1 VSIDQLV
8 GRFGQS
14 KSLMVVGSAGE
25 LNILGEEEGEK
36 ETNEG
41 CTVIDRE
48 RQRGGGGSRKL
59 KRRNGDVI
67 TA

>member
-1 VSIDQLV
+1 
-8 GRFGQS
+8 
-14 KSLMVVGSAGE
+14 MVVGSAGE
-25 LNILGEEEGEK
+25 LNILGEDEGEK

-41 CTVIDRE
+41 CTVTDRE